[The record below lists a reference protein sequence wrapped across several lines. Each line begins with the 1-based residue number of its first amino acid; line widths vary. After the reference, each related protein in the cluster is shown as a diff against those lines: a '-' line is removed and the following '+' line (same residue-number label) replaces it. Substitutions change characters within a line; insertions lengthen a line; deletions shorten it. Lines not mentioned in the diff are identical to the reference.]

1 MNKFLHIVCISG
13 SHLFAYGTVG
23 IMKNDKWK
31 MNHMNYIQLHCVCWR
46 LCWGQSISIQDC
58 HRAWNGRYYGFLSIL
73 YTQHWWNLALTTLFG
88 DPLLLA
94 FDMER
99 KHYTFNL
106 LCQCILISSPGL
118 TSPISVGL
126 IWHMMH
132 HICYYFKN
140 SCIEISKFIIIP
152 QEHWMWNNVGYLL

>member
-1 MNKFLHIVCISG
+1 MQSIYWTKFLHIVCISG

-23 IMKNDKWK
+23 IMNNENDKWK
-31 MNHMNYIQLHCVCWR
+31 MNHMNHIQLHCVCWR

-58 HRAWNGRYYGFLSIL
+58 HRAWNGRHYGSLSIL
-73 YTQHWWNLALTTLFG
+73 YTQHWSNSALTTLFG

-99 KHYTFNL
+99 KHQTFNL
-106 LCQCILISSPGL
+106 LCQYILISSGIYF
-118 TSPISVGL
+118 SISVGL

-132 HICYYFKN
+132 HILLLF
-140 SCIEISKFIIIP
+140 
-152 QEHWMWNNVGYLL
+152 QE